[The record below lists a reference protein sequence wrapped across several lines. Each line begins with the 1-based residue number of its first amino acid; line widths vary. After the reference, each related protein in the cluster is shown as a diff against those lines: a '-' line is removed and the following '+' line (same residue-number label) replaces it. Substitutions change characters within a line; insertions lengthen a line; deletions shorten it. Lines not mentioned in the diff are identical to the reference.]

1 MPACTCPWRWVS
13 GRGKIFTLNI
23 TGGSQKST
31 IKQAN
36 LFGWTWSMTPNAC
49 MHGMRRGR
57 GGRDVWWRTADADPI
72 IDPVLL
78 IQMRRSFQFFAPI
91 FASWTAEDKKERDD
105 YRHRVKL
112 EMYFQGWWIIND
124 CNESNDCKGSLFKV
138 LLSCAMAYSAPSWNP
153 FIVNHEKTLS
163 AMQHR
168 RVTN

>member
-1 MPACTCPWRWVS
+1 MKVGERARANFHTQHN
-13 GRGKIFTLNI
+13 RGKSKVYYQ
-23 TGGSQKST
+23 TGEFIRMDMVNDT
-31 IKQAN
+31 ECLHAWN
-36 LFGWTWSMTPNAC
+36 EE
-49 MHGMRRGR
+49 
-57 GGRDVWWRTADADPI
+57 GGRDIWWRTADADPI

-78 IQMRRSFQFFAPI
+78 IQMRRPFQFFAPI